1 MERQLET
8 FILHLKRKNVVGSY
22 QVSRATAELLRHWVS
37 KEKWSNAKTLIEAI
51 RAIGKRLIDAQPL
64 EFCIGNIV
72 RRVLFIIREEYLA
85 IKKNTELESATSSTT
100 SKSPS
105 SSASSSTTTSPTP
118 ASPQTT
124 AVHNLSSSTSA
135 TSQLRS
141 ETSSKHLL
149 SYEDNEDIDFTENFP
164 RLKAAII
171 DSVNELIDELEG
183 LHRNV
188 ADQAIEHIHSNETI
202 MTLGCSKTVE
212 EFLKEAARKR
222 SFKVIVVETSPSL
235 EGQKTALTL
244 SKASIDTTLITD
256 SAVFAMMSR
265 VNKVIIGTHA
275 VMANGGLIATSGTHL
290 LAVAA
295 KYHSVPIVVCT
306 GLYKLCPLY
315 AYDQDTFNNFGSPGE
330 YLKFEEAEYLEH
342 VHSYNPT
349 FDYIT
354 PDLIS
359 LFITNIGGHNP
370 DYLYRLIQEYYDPR
384 DSLEDDQ

>member
-1 MERQLET
+1 MEKQAEKQLEKQLES
-8 FILHLKRKNVVGSY
+8 FILHLKRKTVVGSY
-22 QVSRATAELLRHWVS
+22 QVSRASAELLRQWVH
-37 KEKWSNAKTLIEAI
+37 KGKWGNAKSLIDQI
-51 RAIGKRLIDAQPL
+51 KIIGKKLMNAQPL

-72 RRVLFIIREEYLA
+72 RRVLFIIREEYLTFFRN
-85 IKKNTELESATSSTT
+85 KKNGLNNDDYDDDDFETSNNNNITNNNN
-100 SKSPS
+100 S
-105 SSASSSTTTSPTP
+105 SSINSSGGNINKNNKYSNVMLQDDPIDD
-118 ASPQTT
+118 Q
-124 AVHNLSSSTSA
+124 
-135 TSQLRS
+135 
-141 ETSSKHLL
+141 
-149 SYEDNEDIDFTENFP
+149 EDIDFTETFP
-164 RLKAAII
+164 RLKAAIM
-171 DSVNELIDELEG
+171 DSINELIDELEG

-188 ADQAIEHIHSNETI
+188 AEQAIEHIHSNETI
-202 MTLGCSKTVE
+202 MTLGCSRTVE

-222 SFKVIVVETSPSL
+222 SFKVIVVETAPSL
-235 EGQKTALTL
+235 EGQKTAISL

-275 VMANGGLIATSGTHL
+275 VMANGGLIATSGTHT

-330 YLKFEEAEYLEH
+330 YLKFEEAEFLEN

-349 FDYIT
+349 FDYVA
-354 PDLIS
+354 PDLVS

-370 DYLYRLIQEYYDPR
+370 SYIYRLLQEYYDAR
-384 DSLEDDQ
+384 DILEDE